1 MQKPRTSWVNGIPE
15 GSLLLQQDLQDL
27 YHLVIKGHIL
37 AGQVRGWSLKET
49 TRKNVTEKIIKFYFV
64 GSKEYHLHN
73 YKKTNFTA
81 IHENKDLGILLV
93 TSST

>member
-49 TRKNVTEKIIKFYFV
+49 TRKNVTEK
-64 GSKEYHLHN
+64 N
-73 YKKTNFTA
+73 YKVLFCWLKRVPLA
-81 IHENKDLGILLV
+81 
-93 TSST
+93 